1 MMTRE
6 QILDQLIEHK
16 ISLFKEDT
24 PIDELYRILECYM
37 RDSYKGYNK
46 ESLESELEDELEEE
60 NDE

>member
-1 MMTRE
+1 MTRE

-46 ESLESELEDELEEE
+46 ESLESELEDELEEVS
-60 NDE
+60 DE

>member
-1 MMTRE
+1 MTRE

-37 RDSYKGYNK
+37 RESYKGYNK
-46 ESLESELEDELEEE
+46 ESLKDELEDELEEMK
-60 NDE
+60 DE

>member
-1 MMTRE
+1 MTRE

-24 PIDELYRILECYM
+24 PIDELYHILECYM

-46 ESLESELEDELEEE
+46 ESLESELEDELEEVS
-60 NDE
+60 DDR